1 MLSERFVRRVRIAAP
16 AAEVFQ
22 WHARPGAL
30 ERLTPPWEPVQV
42 LERTGG
48 IENGA
53 RVVLGASIGPFRFR
67 WVAEHRDYQE
77 GQQFRDVQVSGPFAL
92 WDHTHRV
99 EPDGPDACFLEDDI
113 TYALPLGAIGRV
125 LGGPLAQRKLNALF
139 DYRHRTTKQDIET
152 HRAYG
157 PTPAQH
163 VLVTGSS
170 GLVGSALTPFL
181 TTGGRRV
188 TRLVRS
194 EPQPEEDNVA
204 WDPATGRID
213 ASQLEGLDAVVHL
226 AGESIAG
233 ERWDASTKKRIRDS
247 RVQGTQLLCETLAK
261 LEQPPKVLACASAIG
276 YYGSRG
282 ETWLREDSA
291 AGTDFLAQVCQ
302 AWEAAT
308 EPARRRGIRVV
319 QLRFGIILSP
329 AGGALAKMLTPF
341 RCGAGGVIGNGQQY
355 MSWIAL
361 DDVLGAIYH
370 ALMSET
376 LAGPVNVVSPNPV
389 SNRDFTRA
397 LGRAL
402 RRPTLAPLP
411 AFAARLAFGE
421 MADALLLASARVEPK
436 RLLDSGYQFRFAKL
450 EGTLAHL
457 LGKSTS

>member
-1 MLSERFVRRVRIAAP
+1 
-16 AAEVFQ
+16 
-22 WHARPGAL
+22 
-30 ERLTPPWEPVQV
+30 
-42 LERTGG
+42 
-48 IENGA
+48 
-53 RVVLGASIGPFRFR
+53 
-67 WVAEHRDYQE
+67 
-77 GQQFRDVQVSGPFAL
+77 
-92 WDHTHRV
+92 
-99 EPDGPDACFLEDDI
+99 
-113 TYALPLGAIGRV
+113 
-125 LGGPLAQRKLNALF
+125 
-139 DYRHRTTKQDIET
+139 
-152 HRAYG
+152 
-157 PTPAQH
+157 
-163 VLVTGSS
+163 
-170 GLVGSALTPFL
+170 
-181 TTGGRRV
+181 
-188 TRLVRS
+188 
-194 EPQPEEDNVA
+194 
-204 WDPATGRID
+204 
-213 ASQLEGLDAVVHL
+213 
-226 AGESIAG
+226 
-233 ERWDASTKKRIRDS
+233 
-247 RVQGTQLLCETLAK
+247 LAK